1 MQNFKCL
8 IIEDEPLAAEVIS
21 EYIQQLSHLELI
33 AVCTNAIDGLQ
44 VLKTETIDILFLD
57 INLPRL
63 SGIDFL
69 RSLVKKPS
77 VIFITAHREYA
88 IEGYELDIVDY
99 LLKPVAFSRFLMA
112 VNKITERS
120 QLANTNDPVNQLK
133 DHLFVNVSRKR
144 QKILYSDIVY
154 LESKREYVSIVTQH
168 GAFLTKIQLS
178 ELEKQLDNAAFIR
191 IHRSFIVSKRKIKAY
206 NSTEVDLDAIQIPIG
221 RNYKEQVLSQLN
233 QS

>member
-8 IIEDEPLAAEVIS
+8 IIEDEPLAVEVII
-21 EYIQQLSHLELI
+21 EYIQQLSYLELT

-44 VLKTETIDILFLD
+44 VLNTEPIDILFLD

-69 RSLVKKPS
+69 RSLVKKPA

-88 IEGYELDIVDY
+88 LEGYELDVVDY

-120 QLANTNDPVNQLK
+120 QLVNNNDSATQLK

-154 LESKREYVSIVTQH
+154 LESKREYVSIVTQQ
-168 GAFLTKIQLS
+168 GSFLTKIQLS
-178 ELEKQLDNAAFIR
+178 ELEKQLDKTAFIR

-221 RNYKEQVLSQLN
+221 RNYKEQVLFQLN

>member
-8 IIEDEPLAAEVIS
+8 IIEDEPLAVEVII
-21 EYIQQLSHLELI
+21 EYIQQLSHLELT

-44 VLKTETIDILFLD
+44 VLNTEPIDILFLD

-69 RSLVKKPS
+69 RSLVKKPA

-88 IEGYELDIVDY
+88 LEGYELDVVDY

-120 QLANTNDPVNQLK
+120 QLVNSNDSAIQLK

-154 LESKREYVSIVTQH
+154 LESKREYVSIVTQQ
-168 GAFLTKIQLS
+168 GSFLTKIQLS
-178 ELEKQLDNAAFIR
+178 ELEKQLDKTAFIR

-221 RNYKEQVLSQLN
+221 RNYKEQVLFQLN

>member
-8 IIEDEPLAAEVIS
+8 IIEDEPLAAEVII
-21 EYIQQLSHLELI
+21 EYIQQLSHLELT

-44 VLKTETIDILFLD
+44 VLNTETIDILFLD

-69 RSLVKKPS
+69 RSLVKKPA

-88 IEGYELDIVDY
+88 LEGYELDVVDY

-120 QLANTNDPVNQLK
+120 QPVNTNDSTIHLK
-133 DHLFVNVSRKR
+133 DHMFVNVSRKR

-154 LESKREYVSIVTQH
+154 LESKREYVNIVTQQ
-168 GAFLTKIQLS
+168 GSYLTKIQLS
-178 ELEKQLDNAAFIR
+178 ELEKQLDNEAFIR
-191 IHRSFIVSKRKIKAY
+191 IHRSFIVSKGKIKAY

>member
-1 MQNFKCL
+1 MQKFKCL
-8 IIEDEPLAAEVIS
+8 IIEDEPLAAEIIN
-21 EYIQQLSHLELI
+21 EYIQQLSHLELT

-44 VLKTETIDILFLD
+44 VLKTEAIDILFLD

-88 IEGYELDIVDY
+88 IEGYELDVVDY
-99 LLKPVAFSRFLMA
+99 LLKPVSFSRFLMA
-112 VNKITERS
+112 INKITERNYLPGAGD
-120 QLANTNDPVNQLK
+120 QLQQPK
-133 DHLFVNVSRKR
+133 DYLFVNVSRKR
-144 QKILYSDIVY
+144 QKIEYDEIIY
-154 LESKREYVSIVTQH
+154 FESKREYVNIVTQQ
-168 GAFLTKIQLS
+168 GAYLTKIQLS
-178 ELEKQLDNAAFIR
+178 ELEKQLDKTVFIR

-206 NSTEVDLDAIQIPIG
+206 NSTEVDLVAIQIPIG
-221 RNYKEQVLSQLN
+221 RNYKEQVLVQLN

>member
-1 MQNFKCL
+1 MQKFKCL
-8 IIEDEPLAAEVIS
+8 IIEDEPLAAEVIG
-21 EYIQQLSHLELI
+21 EYIQQLPHLELT
-33 AVCTNAIDGLQ
+33 AMCTNAIDGLQ
-44 VLKTETIDILFLD
+44 VLKTSAIDILFLD

-69 RSLVKKPS
+69 RSLVKKPA

-88 IEGYELDIVDY
+88 IEGYELDITDY

-112 VNKITERS
+112 VNKITER
-120 QLANTNDPVNQLK
+120 NQVQHTTELQNLPK

-144 QKILYSDIVY
+144 QKILYNEIVY
-154 LESKREYVSIVTQH
+154 FESKREYVSIVTQQ
-168 GAFLTKIQLS
+168 GSYLTKIQLS
-178 ELEKQLDNAAFIR
+178 ELEKQLDKSEFIR

-206 NSTEVDLDAIQIPIG
+206 NATEVDLSAIQIPIG
-221 RNYKEQVLSQLN
+221 RNYKAQVLFQLN

>member
-1 MQNFKCL
+1 MQKFKCL
-8 IIEDEPLAAEVIS
+8 IIEDEPLAAEVIG
-21 EYIQQLSHLELI
+21 EYIQQLPHLELI
-33 AVCTNAIDGLQ
+33 AMCTNAIDGLQ
-44 VLKTETIDILFLD
+44 VLKTTAIDILFLD

-69 RSLVKKPS
+69 RSLVKKPA

-88 IEGYELDIVDY
+88 IEGYELDITDY

-112 VNKITERS
+112 VNKITER
-120 QLANTNDPVNQLK
+120 NQVQVTAELQNPPK

-144 QKILYSDIVY
+144 QKIMYNEIVY
-154 LESKREYVSIVTQH
+154 FESKREYVSIVTQQ
-168 GAFLTKIQLS
+168 GSYLTKIQLS
-178 ELEKQLDNAAFIR
+178 ELEKQLDKSEFIR

-206 NSTEVDLDAIQIPIG
+206 NATEVDLSAIQIPIG
-221 RNYKEQVLSQLN
+221 RNYKTQVLFQLN

>member
-1 MQNFKCL
+1 MQKFKCL
-8 IIEDEPLAAEVIS
+8 IIEDEPLAAEVIN
-21 EYIQQLSHLELI
+21 EYIQQLPHLELV

-44 VLKTETIDILFLD
+44 VLKTQPVDILLLD

-69 RSLVKKPS
+69 RSLVKKPA

-88 IEGYELDIVDY
+88 LEGYELDIVDY

-112 VNKITERS
+112 INKITER
-120 QLANTNDPVNQLK
+120 NQLPVTTDLQNPAK

-144 QKILYSDIVY
+144 QKISYNDIIY
-154 LESKREYVSIVTQH
+154 FESKREYVNIVTQQ
-168 GAFLTKIQLS
+168 GAYLTKIQLS
-178 ELEKQLDNAAFIR
+178 EVEKQLDTSAFIR
-191 IHRSFIVSKRKIKAY
+191 IHRSFIVSKAKIKAY
-206 NSTEVDLDAIQIPIG
+206 NATEVDLAAIQIPIG
-221 RNYKEQVLSQLN
+221 RNYKEQVLLQLN

>member
-8 IIEDEPLAAEVIS
+8 IIEDEPLAAEVII
-21 EYIQQLSHLELI
+21 EYIQQLSHLELT

-44 VLKTETIDILFLD
+44 VLNTETIDILFLD

-69 RSLVKKPS
+69 RSLVKKPA

-88 IEGYELDIVDY
+88 LEGYELDIVDY

-120 QLANTNDPVNQLK
+120 QQVNVNDSINQLK

-154 LESKREYVSIVTQH
+154 LESKREYVSIVTQQ
-168 GAFLTKIQLS
+168 GSYLTKIQLS
-178 ELEKQLDNAAFIR
+178 ELEKQLDNTAFIR